1 MRKIKRYIAY
11 VVLLVLLVFFVSQL
25 NVEHL
30 KKVADD
36 ARETVILPMKKILPI
51 LIMAVRLILQLPQY
65 HLA

>member
-36 ARETVILPMKKILPI
+36 ARETVSGIFDLSDIANEEDTADL
-51 LIMAVRLILQLPQY
+51 
-65 HLA
+65 